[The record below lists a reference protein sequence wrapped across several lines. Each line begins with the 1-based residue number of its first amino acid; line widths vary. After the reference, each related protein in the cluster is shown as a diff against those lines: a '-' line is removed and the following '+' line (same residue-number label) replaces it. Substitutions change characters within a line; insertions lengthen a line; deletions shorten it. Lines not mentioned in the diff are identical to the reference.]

1 MENKKTFDNESHN
14 SEIIKSRVG
23 GFGGSDASMFYRI
36 GSNYRIGMNGLSA
49 LTQTDKKRIRVA
61 KGIDEYTSFNPTAA
75 MTRGHEFENWVE
87 EHQKEILPLR
97 TEKLQREVLLE
108 KELAQ
113 NFRTF
118 AHADFFDGYIVY
130 ELKCVSDEES
140 AMENNMSQLQW
151 YYMLGAKYVML
162 ITHDS
167 SKKFDVENVHRTTA
181 YKSNFDID
189 MMTLGIKILD
199 EYWDTV
205 DLTLSDELTE
215 DDLMPYERTEVD
227 ILYKY
232 LNQIEVL
239 EKEAEDKK
247 KKLLHMMRENGVKSI
262 KSDRYNIIY
271 VPEGITAKF
280 DNKKLLKD
288 HPEIKKSDYTN
299 KVKREDYLKITLK

>member
-1 MENKKTFDNESHN
+1 MEKQKIKTFDNESHN
-14 SEIIKSRVG
+14 NEIIQSRVG
-23 GFGGSDASMFYRI
+23 GFGGSDAAMFYRI
-36 GSNYRIGMNGLSA
+36 GKNGLAA

-130 ELKCVSDEES
+130 ELKCVANEEM
-140 AMENNMSQLQW
+140 AMDNNYNQLQW
-151 YYMLGAKYVML
+151 YYMLGAELVEL
-162 ITHDS
+162 VTHDS
-167 SKKFDVENVHRTTA
+167 SKEFDPKNINITAA

-189 MMTLGIKILD
+189 TMIFGIKLLD
-199 EYWDTV
+199 ENWDTI
-205 DLTLSDELTE
+205 DLTLKDELTE

-271 VPEGITAKF
+271 IPEGITAKF

-288 HPEIKKSDYTN
+288 HPEIKESDYTN